1 MLSPALLEARVYAPQ
16 GIANNTNQ
24 KESMLTDEQLNRL
37 EDQITEEKKTV
48 DFDTREFTIE
58 FLVKKYMD
66 NSDSGENDIF
76 VPDYQREFVWDA
88 ERQSKLIESITLG
101 LPIPII
107 FLAEDQNGRL
117 EIVDGSQRIRTLAAF
132 LSGELKLEG
141 LEKLTEMNGIRF
153 DDFPASRKRKINN
166 TAIRMIVLSDA
177 ATEDVR
183 NDLFERINRGSDL
196 LRNMEKR
203 KGSKQGRFTDLIYK
217 ECAKNPLLAPL
228 TPLAKSV
235 INRQEKEELILRFFA
250 FSEQYPHY
258 SRIAYGVS
266 SALDDYMKEKN
277 NSLSQKEE
285 ETMTED
291 FQLMLKYV
299 KASFQFGFTAGK
311 GKYVS
316 RPMFEAIS
324 VGVHLAL
331 KTRPDLPQQEVDIE
345 RWMKD
350 STFRS
355 VISGERQTHSAKK
368 ILARVEYVRD
378 QLLRTK

>member
-1 MLSPALLEARVYAPQ
+1 MLSE
-16 GIANNTNQ
+16 
-24 KESMLTDEQLNRL
+24 EQLNRL

-58 FLVKKYMD
+58 FLVKKYLERLEE
-66 NSDSGENDIF
+66 GENDIF
-76 VPDYQREFVWDA
+76 VPEYQREFVWDA

-132 LSGELKLEG
+132 ISGELRLKG
-141 LEKLTEMNGIRF
+141 LEKLTEMNGIQF
-153 DDFPASRKRKINN
+153 EDLPASRKRKINN

-203 KGSKQGRFTDLIYK
+203 KGSYQGPFTDLIYK
-217 ECAKNPLLAPL
+217 ECAKDPLLVAL

-235 INRQEKEELILRFFA
+235 INRQENEELILRFFA
-250 FSEQYPHY
+250 FTDQYPNY
-258 SRIAYGVS
+258 GRISYGVS
-266 SALDDYMKEKN
+266 DALDLYMKEKN
-277 NSLSQKEE
+277 ESLRPDEREE
-285 ETMTED
+285 MSDRFRRMIE
-291 FQLMLKYV
+291 YV
-299 KASFQFGFTAGK
+299 SASFIHGFTAGK

-316 RPMFEAIS
+316 RQVFEAIS

-331 KTRPDLPQQEVDIE
+331 KERPDLPQRKIDFSK
-345 RWMKD
+345 WMK
-350 STFRS
+350 SPEFRAVVS
-355 VISGERQTHSAKK
+355 SERQTHSADK
-368 ILARVEYVRD
+368 ILARVEYVREK
-378 QLLRTK
+378 LLSEQ

>member
-1 MLSPALLEARVYAPQ
+1 MLP
-16 GIANNTNQ
+16 
-24 KESMLTDEQLNRL
+24 DEQLNRL

-66 NSDSGENDIF
+66 KQDTGENDIF

-132 LSGELKLEG
+132 LTGDLMLEG

-153 DDFPASRKRKINN
+153 DDLPASRRRKINN
-166 TAIRMIVLSDA
+166 TAIRMIVLSEA

-203 KGSKQGRFTDLIYK
+203 KGSYQGQFTDLIYK
-217 ECAKNPLLAPL
+217 VCAKNPSLPPL

-235 INRQEKEELILRFFA
+235 IHRQEHEELILRFFA
-250 FSEQYPHY
+250 FSDHYPNY
-258 SRIAYGVS
+258 SVISRGVS
-266 SALDDYMKEKN
+266 SALDAYMKDKN
-277 NSLSQKEE
+277 ESLSSDEQEAMVGK
-285 ETMTED
+285 
-291 FQLMLKYV
+291 FQHMLEYV
-299 KASFQFGFTAGK
+299 RASFQYGFTAGK
-311 GKYVS
+311 NKYVS
-316 RPMFEAIS
+316 RPVFEAIS

-331 KTRPDLPQQEVDIE
+331 KERPDLPTRAIDIE
-345 RWMKD
+345 KWMKD
-350 STFRS
+350 VDFRS
-355 VISGERQTHSAKK
+355 VVLVERQTHSAKK
-368 ILARVEYVRD
+368 IVARVEYVRD
-378 QLLRTK
+378 QLLHA